1 MRCIIIPPRSEE
13 KCLLLPCLTAD
24 NVSTVAHKP
33 SGISIDLNLVL
44 KHLDVPFGCN
54 IEVDN
59 ANTI

>member
-1 MRCIIIPPRSEE
+1 M
-13 KCLLLPCLTAD
+13 TD
-24 NVSTVAHKP
+24 NVSAMTCKP
-33 SGISIDLNLVL
+33 RGISIDLNLVL